1 MFKIFFTDLDGTLLD
16 HRTYDYFPALP
27 ALARLKEKQ
36 IPLVFCTSKTAAE
49 MIPFRTEIKNE
60 DPFIVENGGGIYI
73 PKSYFATLPV
83 ESRKRNHF
91 LVISRGLPYIQ
102 LQKILARIS
111 GECGLTVQSFDQL
124 TATELV
130 ERSGLSLEQA
140 QRSLQREFDLPFSI
154 VSPHPNRSQL
164 EEKVQQLGLK
174 LIQGGRFFHLSS
186 NSEKGE
192 AVAQLIG
199 LYQANRGG
207 PVRSMGL
214 GDSRNDLRML
224 EEVDIPVIIPNPHSI
239 APLADE
245 FPGGHRAHTPGPKGW
260 NDAVLSLLE
269 TEPIEKGKLT
279 G

>member
-1 MFKIFFTDLDGTLLD
+1 LQ
-16 HRTYDYFPALP
+16 
-27 ALARLKEKQ
+27 EKQ

-49 MIPFRTEIKNE
+49 MIPFRKEIKNK

-73 PKSYFATLPV
+73 PKSYFANLPV
-83 ESRKRNHF
+83 KTRKSGHF

-102 LQKILARIS
+102 LQEILARIS
-111 GECGLTVQSFDQL
+111 RECGLTVHSFDQL
-124 TATELV
+124 KASKLAES
-130 ERSGLSLEQA
+130 SGLSLEQA
-140 QRSLQREFDLPFSI
+140 QHALQREFDLPFSI

-186 NSEKGE
+186 NREKGE

-214 GDSRNDLRML
+214 GDSRNDLSML